1 MCDSE
6 LGGARER
13 VDKLMAGHEAKRRSG
28 NEKRRGKKR
37 PTKRMRPAIDCEKPM

>member
-6 LGGARER
+6 LGGAREL

-28 NEKRRGKKR
+28 NEKRRGKAAYKTNEASHR
-37 PTKRMRPAIDCEKPM
+37 L